1 MEEILE
7 LKELIKSHD
16 YNGALKIVEELEEM
30 SRGDIVRV
38 IKSHATILLIHLIKQ
53 KVESKTTNFWDI
65 SIQNSVEEIQDE
77 NLRPKIGIYYLS
89 SGELHDILVKVYDQA
104 IRQAS
109 LEVKGGIYK
118 PKELDIIV
126 DKTERINYAL
136 TLVMK

>member
-65 SIQNSVEEIQDE
+65 SI
-77 NLRPKIGIYYLS
+77 
-89 SGELHDILVKVYDQA
+89 
-104 IRQAS
+104 
-109 LEVKGGIYK
+109 
-118 PKELDIIV
+118 
-126 DKTERINYAL
+126 
-136 TLVMK
+136 